1 MNGFF
6 SKAFFNLS
14 LIEKICQC
22 LSIKF
27 LIFDNVLLKVT
38 TSGKFSWVADFSLVC
53 KRVFDQLAL
62 LSRNDSSAV

>member
-6 SKAFFNLS
+6 SKAFFNFS

-38 TSGKFSWVADFSLVC
+38 TSGKFFCVASFPLVC
-53 KRVFDQLAL
+53 KKAFRFTRIAL
-62 LSRNDSSAV
+62 LK